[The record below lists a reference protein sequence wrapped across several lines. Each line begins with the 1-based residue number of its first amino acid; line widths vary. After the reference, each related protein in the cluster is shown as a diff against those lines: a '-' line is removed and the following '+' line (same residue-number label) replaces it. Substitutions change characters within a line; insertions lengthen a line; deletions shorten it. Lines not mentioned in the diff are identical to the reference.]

1 MGNSCCDGER
11 GPPITL
17 LRSKAEVEALATT
30 AKDVEATL
38 PILQNDVKRIKDALT
53 TAEKAEIEGRMALTV
68 ASNQTKPVLEDAWD
82 LLESARASLVR
93 STLHLTLRQSLPT
106 VLPKSQGTE
115 AIATRLL
122 SGQEDTELPKY
133 IRLATEGDE
142 GKARKDVGRIRLKL
156 DTAGVALRAAI
167 RTLVLLET
175 RINQRKS
182 NLSSEIVVPLRNI
195 EGELKE
201 IHTSKGPGLREAVL
215 LDEEI
220 AKFAQVSR
228 PSFLYEQVIILGKVI
243 LDINARTASL
253 TQQLNFSQLEA
264 NSRIEELKEAEKQIE
279 ASVEDLSFAS
289 FPSRVYQKTDYALS
303 DHSSSTQGN
312 KESEEY
318 CRRSISQLKQT
329 IEEETRGSRQASEG
343 LHELR
348 DSLASSRAVVQTSK
362 ARVLLSLLQLREVR
376 VTLQALGRWRIQGV
390 LGRQKGG
397 DEESMEERPREI
409 HSISARQSQPHFSSL
424 PFARN
429 SS

>member
-11 GPPITL
+11 GPPISL
-17 LRSKAEVEALATT
+17 LRSKAEVEALASV

-53 TAEKAEIEGRMALTV
+53 AAEKGEIERRTALTG
-68 ASNQTKPVLEDAWD
+68 ASNQARPVLEDAWD

-106 VLPKSQGTE
+106 VLPNSQGTE
-115 AIATRLL
+115 SLATRLL
-122 SGQEDTELPKY
+122 SGREDSELPKY

-142 GKARKDVGRIRLKL
+142 GKARKDVGRIKLKL

-167 RTLVLLET
+167 RTLVQLET
-175 RINQRKS
+175 RISQGKS
-182 NLSSEIVVPLRNI
+182 HLSSEIIVPLRNI
-195 EGELKE
+195 EMELRE
-201 IHTSKGPGLREAVL
+201 MQASKGPALREAVL

-220 AKFAQVSR
+220 AKFAQVSK
-228 PSFLYEQVIILGKVI
+228 PSFLYEQVIILGKMI
-243 LDINARTASL
+243 LDINARAASL
-253 TQQLNFSQLEA
+253 SQQLDFSQSEA

-289 FPSRVYQKTDYALS
+289 FPSRIYQKTEPALS
-303 DHSSSTQGN
+303 DHSSSTKINQ
-312 KESEEY
+312 ESEEH

-343 LHELR
+343 LDELR
-348 DSLASSRAVVQTSK
+348 DSLASSRAVVQASK

-390 LGRQKGG
+390 LGRQS
-397 DEESMEERPREI
+397 DEEEELMEERPREI
-409 HSISARQSQPHFSSL
+409 HSMAARKSQPHFSRL